1 MASILAIIQVVLS
14 ILLMAVILIQQKGA
28 GLGAAFGGGGGSIA
42 TTKRGIDKILHHIT
56 IVISILF
63 FALGLLQVIL

>member
-1 MASILAIIQVVLS
+1 MTTLLATIQVILAA
-14 ILLMAVILIQQKGA
+14 LLMVVILIQQKGS